1 MKYSKCRHGPL
12 TVSKGC
18 MVQVPGREQIPGDTT
33 SVFCEPL
40 AALTLFSLLFEDPA
54 VGASKPRELLAD
66 WFPCFNSYLTWQSL
80 APFCFQIE
88 ILYRNEKNH
97 HTQQWINNSC
107 QLAARAIIFTMLP
120 DSVLIARER
129 EFVLKLLIFK
139 LHVKTTNCMACLSN
153 KA

>member
-1 MKYSKCRHGPL
+1 MQTWAVNNKQGMHGASAREGAAPRRHHICLLWAIGCSY
-12 TVSKGC
+12 TV
-18 MVQVPGREQIPGDTT
+18 
-33 SVFCEPL
+33 L
-40 AALTLFSLLFEDPA
+40 SLLFGDPA
-54 VGASKPRELLAD
+54 VGANKPRELLAD

-80 APFCFQIE
+80 APSCFQIE